1 MTSIRRLEPHSDIAG
16 IFAAFAEETEI
27 AFLDSSMQ
35 SGTARFS
42 ILGTRPYMRIAYD
55 DELRVDGVTVTGDPR
70 EFLRDFFAKKTI
82 PNDTHLPIIDGAIGF
97 MTYDYGMMLEN
108 VSSRHEDSS
117 DLPGFAF
124 LFFDCFIIADH
135 EEKSTFLVA
144 NGHLEDSEEALDRME
159 RRIAGIH
166 GASTLAEATA
176 TSLSE
181 DSIAKSDCSR
191 EKYEE
196 TVREVTRH
204 IVDGDIYVMN
214 LSRRISIRSRIPPRV
229 LFERLRNAHPSP
241 LGAYVQFAELTAVSS
256 SPERFLRVTGNRVE
270 TRPIKGTRPRGRTQE
285 EDAGLREELSSSIKD
300 RSELMMIV
308 DLERNDL
315 NKVCIPGSVQV
326 TDANRVEEYA
336 SVFQLVTTVEGVLS
350 EDKNAVDALHALF
363 PGGSITGA
371 PKRRAMEIID
381 QLEKS
386 RRGLYTGAIGYLS
399 LNGDADFSVVIRTLV
414 HRGDEY
420 VLGTGGG
427 ITYESDPIAEYEETV
442 QKAAPFLHALG
453 VRDIDA
459 SRI

>member
-1 MTSIRRLEPHSDIAG
+1 
-16 IFAAFAEETEI
+16 
-27 AFLDSSMQ
+27 
-35 SGTARFS
+35 
-42 ILGTRPYMRIAYD
+42 
-55 DELRVDGVTVTGDPR
+55 
-70 EFLRDFFAKKTI
+70 
-82 PNDTHLPIIDGAIGF
+82 
-97 MTYDYGMMLEN
+97 
-108 VSSRHEDSS
+108 
-117 DLPGFAF
+117 
-124 LFFDCFIIADH
+124 
-135 EEKSTFLVA
+135 
-144 NGHLEDSEEALDRME
+144 
-159 RRIAGIH
+159 
-166 GASTLAEATA
+166 
-176 TSLSE
+176 
-181 DSIAKSDCSR
+181 
-191 EKYEE
+191 
-196 TVREVTRH
+196 
-204 IVDGDIYVMN
+204 
-214 LSRRISIRSRIPPRV
+214 
-229 LFERLRNAHPSP
+229 
-241 LGAYVQFAELTAVSS
+241 
-256 SPERFLRVTGNRVE
+256 
-270 TRPIKGTRPRGRTQE
+270 
-285 EDAGLREELSSSIKD
+285 
-300 RSELMMIV
+300 MMIV